1 MQTSTSNSDAV
12 FQVSLSEIAFTLVF
26 ILLIL
31 LGWMYFHADEERRE
45 ALARFDALNTQTLRP
60 YEQEAYEQA
69 RQALASQLATR
80 GVDADAVIER
90 LVDSAKAAAHTAALQ
105 TRVEDLEAQLSTLTE
120 VKAVMEKAGRAMAQT
135 ATEDVLSSALELRA
149 RLEQKI
155 LDPAGQSPRGA
166 RQLSD
171 LELETRLG
179 SAVELRQQLDHAFA
193 ELGLSIAPG
202 HETEWAR
209 RLVDAHVNKTGDE
222 RETADLRG
230 QIVFLRGRLE
240 ARGGRDYPPC
250 WADEQSGRVQF
261 LFTVELHPESITLTP
276 SWPPAREQDARALPG
291 IDDLLG
297 KSPHSYAGFRERVQ
311 GIFQRSNAR
320 QCRHYIQLRS
330 RITDAAS
337 SDRARL
343 MVESFF
349 YKMELAR

>member
-1 MQTSTSNSDAV
+1 MQTANSDAV
-12 FQVSLSEIAFTLVF
+12 FQLSLSEIAFTLVF

-45 ALARFDALNTQTLRP
+45 ALARANTLTTQTLRP

-69 RQALASQLATR
+69 RQALASQLATS
-80 GVDADAVIER
+80 GADADAVIER
-90 LVDSAKAAAHTAALQ
+90 LVDSAKATAHAAALQ
-105 TRVEDLEAQLSTLTE
+105 TRIEDLEAQLSALAE
-120 VKAVMEKAGRAMAQT
+120 VKAVLEKAGSAMAQM
-135 ATEDVLSSALELRA
+135 ATEDALSSALELRTK
-149 RLEQKI
+149 LEQKI
-155 LDPAGQSPRGA
+155 LDPTGQSPARAA

-171 LELETRLG
+171 RELETQIS
-179 SAVELRQQLDHAFA
+179 SALELRQQLDREFA
-193 ELGLSIAPG
+193 QLGLSITSG
-202 HETEWAR
+202 HEAEWAR

-230 QIVFLRGRLE
+230 QIAFLRGRLE

-261 LFTVELHPESITLTP
+261 LFTVELHPESIVLTP

-291 IDDLLG
+291 IDELLG

-330 RITDAAS
+330 RISDAAS

-349 YKMELAR
+349 YKVELAR